1 MAFNNISQFSAALLE
16 LVQTSLVLLS
26 HQPLLLL
33 LLFPAILAI
42 EDPQPRSAVRL
53 YGRQLELKQYRAVRA
68 TGAFYSQTK
77 KKSFGNLMRSFKITS
92 QGPDLPR

>member
-33 LLFPAILAI
+33 LFPAILAI

-53 YGRQLELKQYRAVRA
+53 SGRQLELKQYRAVRA

>member
-16 LVQTSLVLLS
+16 LVQMSLVLLS
-26 HQPLLLL
+26 HQPLLLF

-42 EDPQPRSAVRL
+42 ENPRPRSAICL
-53 YGRQLELKQYRAVRA
+53 SGRQLELKQYRAAQA

-77 KKSFGNLMRSFKITS
+77 KNKSGNLMRR
-92 QGPDLPR
+92 L